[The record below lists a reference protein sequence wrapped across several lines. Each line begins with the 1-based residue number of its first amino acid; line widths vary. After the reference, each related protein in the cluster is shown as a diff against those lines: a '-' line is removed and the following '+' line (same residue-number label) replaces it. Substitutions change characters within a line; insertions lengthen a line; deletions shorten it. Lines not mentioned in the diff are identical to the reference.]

1 MIFELSP
8 NLRKKLRENKI
19 NHINKKFRNGLDF
32 ILNRRTRGNHRAK
45 GKEGSTKAMK
55 HLLSLIE
62 KSVANDKWTKFVE
75 ILEKKGTYC
84 IQ

>member
-8 NLRKKLRENKI
+8 NLGKKLRENKI

-45 GKEGSTKAMK
+45 GKERFNEGHETS
-55 HLLSLIE
+55 H
-62 KSVANDKWTKFVE
+62 DKWTKFVE